1 MSGMLGRAVSAAGWL
16 LWAGLGA
23 GLGLSFGLA
32 AFHAGSHTLAED
44 RWADSVRLGSRALV
58 CACLG
63 TMALAWA
70 GRWLEAARRMRA
82 AKREARRATLL
93 RHSDPVQAAVD
104 ENTQRIDGLQ
114 RQVSFMASALADVLH
129 QDGAPAADLEAT
141 RPMLR
146 LVGGNRSSA

>member
-32 AFHAGSHTLAED
+32 AFHAAGHTLAED

-63 TMALAWA
+63 MMALAWA

-82 AKREARRATLL
+82 AKREARRVTLMK
-93 RHSDPVQAAVD
+93 HADPLAAQVA
-104 ENTQRIDGLQ
+104 EHG
-114 RQVSFMASALADVLH
+114 RQIACLLTAMADFLKDHDTARD
-129 QDGAPAADLEAT
+129 DLDQT
-141 RPMLR
+141 RPMLKI
-146 LVGGNRSSA
+146 VGGKQDSA